1 VTARAEKADR
11 IGELVGAK
19 YRIVRLLAEGG
30 MGVVYEAQH
39 VVVRRRFAIK
49 FLRPDLAERRDIL
62 GRFQREAE
70 AAGALESEN
79 VAAAVDF
86 GIVPDGTPY
95 IVMEYLVGES
105 LWALLQRE
113 GPLAVA
119 RAADLASQAARGIG
133 VAHLAGIVHRDL
145 KPQNLFLCRRQDGTD
160 LLKVIDFGVAKLQAL
175 DEMNAATRTG
185 ALLGTVAYMSPEQA
199 RGDKIIDHRSDVYAL
214 GAILYEML
222 SGQKPHPAE
231 SHNATLH
238 HIATHPAVPLDSV
251 RMGLPERMV
260 GLVADTLSS
269 NPEARPA
276 SADVFAQALTPFAA
290 RQAWPAPPLEDSG
303 PTRVSAGRR
312 EVAPSPSPSPTPSRS
327 ASVAPASTTSEPRGH
342 RLLWAV
348 TAAAGLLVLVGLVV
362 VLTSRRAST
371 STSTSTSLAGSVQ
384 SPPPI
389 TTAAATGVAEPPPVL
404 EARPGVGAAPGA
416 SAAALVTSRPPTGPA
431 ASPPASASPAAALA
445 PRVAAAG
452 ADGQA
457 ASRAVRRRGNLPLS
471 TTPAARPV
479 AGTKPAPITF
489 DQDNPY
495 K

>member
-1 VTARAEKADR
+1 MTARAEKADR

-175 DEMNAATRTG
+175 DEMGAATRTG

-238 HIATHPAVPLDSV
+238 HIATHPAVPLESV
-251 RMGLPERMV
+251 RMGLPEQLV
-260 GLVADTLSS
+260 GLVAATLSS

-276 SADVFAQALTPFAA
+276 SADVFAQALIPFAA

-303 PTRVSAGRR
+303 SNRVSADRP
-312 EVAPSPSPSPTPSRS
+312 EVAPSPLPSPTLSRS
-327 ASVAPASTTSEPRGH
+327 ASGAPASTASVPGGH

-362 VLTSRRAST
+362 VLASRRAST
-371 STSTSTSLAGSVQ
+371 AKSLAGSVQ
-384 SPPPI
+384 SPPP
-389 TTAAATGVAEPPPVL
+389 TMTAAAATGAAEPPPAL
-404 EARPGVGAAPGA
+404 EARPGAAAAPGA
-416 SAAALVTSRPPTGPA
+416 SALATSHPPTRPT
-431 ASPPASASPAAALA
+431 ASPTSTSPAAALA
-445 PRVAAAG
+445 PREAAAG

-457 ASRAVRRRGNLPLS
+457 VSRAARRRGNLPPS

-479 AGTKPAPITF
+479 GGTKPASITF

>member
-1 VTARAEKADR
+1 VTARADKADR

-79 VAAAVDF
+79 IAAAVDF

-105 LWALLQRE
+105 LGELLRRE

-119 RAADLASQAARGIG
+119 RAADLASQAARGIA
-133 VAHLAGIVHRDL
+133 VAHRAGIVHRDL

-199 RGDKIIDHRSDVYAL
+199 RGDRIIDHRSDVYAL

-251 RMGLPERMV
+251 RTGLPDQLAELVV
-260 GLVADTLSS
+260 GTLSS
-269 NPEARPA
+269 DPEARPA
-276 SADVFAQALTPFAA
+276 SADAFAQALIPFAG

-303 PTRVSAGRR
+303 PTRATADRGKITPPSS
-312 EVAPSPSPSPTPSRS
+312 SPSR
-327 ASVAPASTTSEPRGH
+327 PASGAPPSTSSAPRGH
-342 RLLWAV
+342 RRLWAV

-362 VLTSRRAST
+362 VLASRRAST
-371 STSTSTSLAGSVQ
+371 APALAGSVQ
-384 SPPPI
+384 RPPSP
-389 TTAAATGVAEPPPVL
+389 AAATGAPEPSPAA
-404 EARPGVGAAPGA
+404 EARPGGGATPDA
-416 SAAALVTSRPPTGPA
+416 SALVTSRRPTRA
-431 ASPPASASPAAALA
+431 ATPPPASTSPAAALA
-445 PRVAAAG
+445 PPEASAG
-452 ADGQA
+452 ADGHA
-457 ASRAVRRRGNLPLS
+457 VSRAARRRGTLPLS
-471 TTPAARPV
+471 TTPTARQ
-479 AGTKPAPITF
+479 AGAKAAPITF

>member
-160 LLKVIDFGVAKLQAL
+160 LLKVIDFGVAKLQAI

-251 RMGLPERMV
+251 RMGLPDQLV
-260 GLVADTLSS
+260 GLVAAALSS
-269 NPEARPA
+269 SPEARPT
-276 SADVFAQALTPFAA
+276 SADLFAQALTPFAA
-290 RQAWPAPPLEDSG
+290 RQAWPAPPLEDSAS
-303 PTRVSAGRR
+303 TLLSAGSR
-312 EVAPSPSPSPTPSRS
+312 EVAASPSPSGR
-327 ASVAPASTTSEPRGH
+327 ASGALPSTTSALRGH
-342 RLLWAV
+342 RWLWAV
-348 TAAAGLLVLVGLVV
+348 TVAAGLLALVGLVV
-362 VLTSRRAST
+362 LLASRRVST
-371 STSTSTSLAGSVQ
+371 PTSLAGSVQ
-384 SPPPI
+384 SPPPTI
-389 TTAAATGVAEPPPVL
+389 TTAAATGAAEPPAL
-404 EARPGVGAAPGA
+404 EARPGAAAAPGA
-416 SAAALVTSRPPTGPA
+416 SPVSLAPSRPPTRPGA
-431 ASPPASASPAAALA
+431 PPASTFPAAALA
-445 PRVAAAG
+445 PREASAG

-457 ASRAVRRRGNLPLS
+457 VSRAARRRGNLPLS

-479 AGTKPAPITF
+479 GGTKPAPITF